1 MKPHVRA
8 ATAAVAPAHVMGRS
22 INGVHGHSEGRHKI
36 INVAV
41 SGAAVSGYDYT
52 SNCHISGTL
61 PNLCHHGVSSHLQL
75 TPKGSGTY
83 DGYDYDYDYDYDTSS
98 YFSVKVAGNRAD
110 GYDYSESAYFAYSA

>member
-8 ATAAVAPAHVMGRS
+8 ATAAVALAHVMGRS
-22 INGVHGHSEGRHKI
+22 INGVHDYSEGLHKI

-61 PNLCHHGVSSHLQL
+61 PNLCHHGESSHLQL

-83 DGYDYDYDYDYDTSS
+83 DGYDYDYDTSS